1 MNTSGDIVKGRRAW
15 CAAVIAVAKSQTQQL
30 NNNSKMKSR
39 KMALMNLVAGK
50 KWDINI
56 ENGLVDTVEEGKSG
70 TYR

>member
-15 CAAVIAVAKSQTQQL
+15 CAAVIMVAKSQTQQL

-50 KWDINI
+50 QWGHKYREWTC
-56 ENGLVDTVEEGKSG
+56 GHSG
-70 TYR
+70 GRKE